1 MQTNLHYADLLT
13 DLLQREPIAVDTD
26 YWQGVVAELKLI
38 SGTGISAAEVD
49 ARRAKTA
56 PRLLSSTGTVINTR
70 GQVNLNDKTSTPAK
84 SVAHLQLSGLMVSS
98 DLLWFRGVHRLT
110 AALMAAD
117 ANPRIGGVLLEVD
130 SGGGQVT
137 AGQMLLSTLTG
148 MKKPVVVLAHY
159 LASAAVMATLPAN
172 AILASSPGA
181 RVGSIGTFITIDK
194 LAIGTDQT
202 RYRTIYAK
210 KSTRK
215 NHMTR
220 EAQRGNFKPIEK
232 HVEQINERFLSE
244 VRKFRP
250 LKGDIPTTLSGE
262 VFFAA
267 EAQRRG
273 LIDRI
278 GTFNTALTILNG
290 KASKGVGTKAVRKSI
305 AVLTPPAPR
314 AYHKSKIN
322 RLAKD
327 VGL

>member
-1 MQTNLHYADLLT
+1 
-13 DLLQREPIAVDTD
+13 
-26 YWQGVVAELKLI
+26 
-38 SGTGISAAEVD
+38 
-49 ARRAKTA
+49 
-56 PRLLSSTGTVINTR
+56 
-70 GQVNLNDKTSTPAK
+70 
-84 SVAHLQLSGLMVSS
+84 MVSS